1 MLKSFKN
8 RFAVSLYP
16 LARLYI
22 KNFPIPAHKPR
33 MWNLIRRTIGWRSSV
48 RSIRTDHGFV
58 VQGDVAEYHY
68 LCLYFFGVWEE
79 NITRFVA
86 SRLTGG
92 DCFIDIGAHI
102 GYYSLLSASLVGNSG
117 RVVAVE
123 ASPRTY
129 RDLVRNL
136 QLNRAVNVR
145 AVNVAAS
152 DSPGELDLFEAP
164 EESRGRTTTSATW
177 ARQSDCQFAGRTRAL
192 PLGSIA
198 SREEMRQARLIKVDV
213 EGAEWAVCTGL
224 LPFLGEL
231 RRDAEIILELTPS
244 ELHAQGHTPEQFIE
258 RFAAGGFFPY
268 VLENRYSVDYFL
280 SGPKKSRPARLKDF
294 RLEQQTDLVFSR
306 TDAAHL

>member
-8 RFAVSLYP
+8 RLAVSLYP

-22 KNFPIPAHKPR
+22 KRFPVAAQKRR
-33 MWNLIRRTIGWRSSV
+33 MWNLIRRTIGWRSAV
-48 RSIRTDHGFV
+48 RSIRTDHGFIV
-58 VQGDVAEYHY
+58 HGDVAEYHY

-79 NITRFVA
+79 NITRFVT
-86 SRLTGG
+86 SRLAPG
-92 DCFIDIGAHI
+92 DSFIDVGAHI

-117 RVVAVE
+117 RVLAVE

-129 RDLVRNL
+129 RDLLRNL
-136 QLNRAVNVR
+136 QLNRAANVR

-152 DSPGELDLFEAP
+152 DAPGELDLFEAP

-177 ARQSDCQFAGRTRAL
+177 ARQSDCTFAGKARAL

-198 SREEMRQARLIKVDV
+198 SPRELREARLIKIDV
-213 EGAEWAVCTGL
+213 EGAEWAVCSGL
-224 LPFLGEL
+224 LPFLSEL
-231 RRDAEIILELTPS
+231 RRDAEIILEVTPS
-244 ELHAQGHTPEQFIE
+244 ELRAQGHTPEQFIQ

-280 SGPKKSRPARLKDF
+280 SGPKDSRPARLENF
-294 RLEQQTDLVFSR
+294 HLAQQTDLVFSR
-306 TDAAHL
+306 IDAAHL